1 MNLTTAALAPKR
13 YIAWN
18 AKTGMF
24 FSNHGMGFDL
34 EDKALAPNL
43 SETEL
48 LLVRFCYDNVEWA
61 RV

>member
-1 MNLTTAALAPKR
+1 MNLTAAALAPKR

-24 FSNHGMGFDL
+24 FGHNGLGFNL
-34 EDKALAPNL
+34 ENKELSPRL

-48 LLVRFCYDNVEWA
+48 LLVRFSYINVEWA
-61 RV
+61 RA